1 MVWFISAEAEL
12 AADIARLDRMTPA
25 ELARETA
32 ACEAFIAYGQELPGD
47 LKYRAELEKR
57 AHLAHA

>member
-1 MVWFISAEAEL
+1 MTQTIDAEL

-25 ELARETA
+25 QLAAETA
-32 ACEAFIAYGQELPGD
+32 ACEALHAFEPYAEEPGD

-57 AHLAHA
+57 AHLTR